1 MTSSYYIL
9 CLETSTPCCSV
20 ALSSDNGC
28 LASLSYEITHAHTQL
43 LPQIL
48 SHLLDSCALKRN
60 QLSAVAISEGP
71 GSYTGLRIGA
81 ATAKA
86 LCYALHIPLIA
97 TSPLRLMA
105 EELSKYLSSPALILP
120 LLPQKGSTYAYALY
134 NSSLEPLI
142 SPEMG
147 TLSPELLTQ
156 IASSHPLYVLT
167 PSVQLPEAITD
178 RLHAHQLL
186 LHLPSRPS
194 ATQICDYASS
204 SYLKKA
210 FTSAEEF
217 QPLYPVQKSY
227 RRCISSL

>member
-1 MTSSYYIL
+1 M
-9 CLETSTPCCSV
+9 
-20 ALSSDNGC
+20 
-28 LASLSYEITHAHTQL
+28 
-43 LPQIL
+43 
-48 SHLLDSCALKRN
+48 LDSCALKRN
-60 QLSAVAISEGP
+60 QLSSVAISEGP

-81 ATAKA
+81 AQPK
-86 LCYALHIPLIA
+86 PFA
-97 TSPLRLMA
+97 TRFRYLLSLRRLSASLA

-134 NSSLEPLI
+134 NSSIEPLI

-147 TLSPELLTQ
+147 RLPPELLTQ

-178 RLHAHQLL
+178 GLHAHQQL

-194 ATQICDYASS
+194 AAQMCDYASS
-204 SYLKKA
+204 VYLKKA
-210 FTSAEEF
+210 FTPAEEF

-227 RRCISSL
+227 LRSTSLL